1 MSEETGPEQFQLPE
15 EPVVRARHL
24 ATSGDG
30 KRRSTWMVAVV
41 CAAVLLAGAGV
52 SLGLALESHSEVH
65 AATPPRHSSA
75 PAPTTTPT
83 GPPCPLS
90 GLPAGG
96 GQVPR
101 HPALAVKID
110 NYPAARPQSG
120 LDKADI
126 VFEEPVEGGI
136 TRLVAV
142 FQCQSAGLI
151 GPIRSA
157 RAVDASILDELS
169 KPIFVHVGGIAPVL
183 SIVRHANDFDE
194 NINNVGP
201 PSQNPRGRY
210 APYDT
215 YISTSAGWG
224 LEPSDTTPPAPIFT
238 YSPTTPSGTPANSV
252 HIPYSQTND
261 VSWTWNSSSGLWEL
275 SYGGVPATVA
285 NGGQIGVANIVIEK
299 VHVTYGPWAENSQ
312 GALEVQSQLTG
323 SGQLTVLRNGIAVSG
338 TWQRPSLG
346 QAASLVG
353 ANGSV
358 IPLAPGETWV
368 EIVPSSISVTTTAPA
383 AATGQ

>member
-1 MSEETGPEQFQLPE
+1 MPE
-15 EPVVRARHL
+15 EIDPAPEKAPVRARHL
-24 ATSGDG
+24 AISGSG
-30 KRRSTWMVAVV
+30 RRKRAWTIAVIG
-41 CAAVLLAGAGV
+41 AAVLLAGAGA
-52 SLGLALESHSEVH
+52 SLGLALESHSAVR
-65 AATPPRHSSA
+65 AATPPRPAVAPSS
-75 PAPTTTPT
+75 TSPT

-90 GLPAGG
+90 GAPASGA
-96 GQVPR
+96 QVPQR
-101 HPALAVKID
+101 PALAIKID

-120 LDKADI
+120 LDKADV

-142 FQCQSAGLI
+142 FQCQNASLV

-169 KPIFVHVGGIAPVL
+169 KPIFVHVGGITPVL
-183 SIVRHANDFDE
+183 SIVRDANDFDE
-194 NINNVGP
+194 NINNIGP
-201 PSQNPRGRY
+201 PGQNPEGRY

-215 YISTSAGWG
+215 YISTSAGWS
-224 LEPSDTTPPAPIFT
+224 LKPNDATPPSPIFT
-238 YSPTTPSGTPANSV
+238 YSATTPAGTPVTSV

-261 VSWTWNSSSGLWEL
+261 VTWTWNASSGIWEL
-275 SYGGVPATVA
+275 AYGGTPATVA
-285 NGGQIGVANIVIEK
+285 NGGQIGVPNIVIEK
-299 VHVTYGPWAENSQ
+299 VHVTYGPWAENSE

-323 SGQLTVLRNGIAVSG
+323 SGPLTVLRNGTAVTG

-346 QAASLVG
+346 QAATLVG

-368 EIVPSSISVTTTAPA
+368 EIVPSSISVTTTSPA
-383 AATGQ
+383 AAAG